1 MLLLMLERDMPIDL
15 VLNADT
21 GMEFPEMYEHLKQV
35 DEHLYRERG
44 IHITRLKS
52 PKSFEYIM
60 FDEPKQKAS
69 CISNRQRL
77 GVPCKGNGWPGIR
90 VRWCTGQLKTHLIS
104 REVNRLR
111 RDRPCVQ
118 YIGFAI
124 GGAQSVNHGDSEA
137 LSLTGDWSIGAG
149 STMPL
154 DYDANVSATSVGIDE
169 QVLSVVFVVEEV
181 T

>member
-1 MLLLMLERDMPIDL
+1 MLLLMLERDMPIDA

-69 CISNRQRL
+69 CIANRKLL
-77 GVPCKGNGWPGIR
+77 GVPCKGNGWPSIR

-118 YIGFAI
+118 
-124 GGAQSVNHGDSEA
+124 
-137 LSLTGDWSIGAG
+137 
-149 STMPL
+149 
-154 DYDANVSATSVGIDE
+154 
-169 QVLSVVFVVEEV
+169 
-181 T
+181 